1 MQTTRMSSKG
11 QVIIPKGIR
20 NQHNWEAGQELR
32 AIDTD
37 DGVLLTPASPFPE
50 TSLQEVAS
58 CLPYSGRAKTLEEME
73 EAIKKGARSMKH
85 DRR

>member
-20 NQHNWEAGQELR
+20 NQHHWEAGQELR

-73 EAIKKGARSMKH
+73 EAIKKGARSIKH
-85 DRR
+85 DRP